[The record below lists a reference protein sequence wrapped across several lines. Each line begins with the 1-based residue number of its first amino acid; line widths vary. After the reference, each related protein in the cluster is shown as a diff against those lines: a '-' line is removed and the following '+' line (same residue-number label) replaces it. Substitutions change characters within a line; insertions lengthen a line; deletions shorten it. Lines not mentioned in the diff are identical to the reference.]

1 MNNKLLVEFI
11 GTFIFLF
18 VIMFYGKPLHIAIA
32 FFLVIYFGGSISG
45 WHFNPAVSIMK
56 YSNNEISLEGA
67 SGYIVV
73 QVLGGL
79 CALGVY
85 KYLSKNHLLG
95 L

>member
-18 VIMFYGKPLHIAIA
+18 VIMFYGKPLHIAVA
-32 FFLVIYFGGSISG
+32 LFLVIYFGGNISG
-45 WHFNPAVSIMK
+45 GHFNPAVSVMK
-56 YSNNEISLEGA
+56 YANNEISLPGM
-67 SGYIVV
+67 SGYVVV
-73 QVLGGL
+73 QILGGL

-85 KYLSKNHLLG
+85 NYLSKNHLLG